1 MGLKRQLTR
10 LLVVG
15 GLAVMT
21 AGLSRAGYC
30 GEDQWCWHPKAVS
43 QPVTAQP
50 SLFAAFWTIL
60 SAVI

>member
-43 QPVTAQP
+43 QPVAAQP
-50 SLFAAFWTIL
+50 SVFSTFWAFLRSLI
-60 SAVI
+60 

>member
-1 MGLKRQLTR
+1 MQLKKQLAR

-15 GLAVMT
+15 GLAVIT
-21 AGLSRAGYC
+21 TGISQAGFC

-43 QPVTAQP
+43 QPMTGQP
-50 SLFAAFWTIL
+50 SLFATLWTIL